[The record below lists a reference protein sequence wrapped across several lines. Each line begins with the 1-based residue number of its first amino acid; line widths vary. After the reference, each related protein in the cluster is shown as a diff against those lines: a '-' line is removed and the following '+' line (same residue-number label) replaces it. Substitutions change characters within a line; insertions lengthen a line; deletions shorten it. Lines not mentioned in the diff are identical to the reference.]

1 MTVKDLL
8 ETLADKNPEHI
19 VTEID
24 CIFFVGPDEDAC
36 FAGRQAL
43 EDEEMMPEDVKM
55 LNR

>member
-1 MTVKDLL
+1 MKVKDLL
-8 ETLADKNPEHI
+8 EALADKNPEHI

-24 CIFFVGPDEDAC
+24 CIFFVGPDEDSC

-43 EDEEMMPEDVKM
+43 EYEGIMPEDVKM

>member
-43 EDEEMMPEDVKM
+43 EGEGMMPEDVKM